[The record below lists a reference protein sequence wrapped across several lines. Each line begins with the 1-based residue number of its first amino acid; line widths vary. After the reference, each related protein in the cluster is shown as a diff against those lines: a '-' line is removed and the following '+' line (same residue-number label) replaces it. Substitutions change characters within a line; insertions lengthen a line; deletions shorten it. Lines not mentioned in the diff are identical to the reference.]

1 MSSFYIEKEGQ
12 YNPKL
17 GNNLGDL
24 TNEISINDGG
34 YISEIVCP
42 GPKNY
47 AYMTASGKTKC
58 VVKGFTL
65 NYQSSI
71 SLNFDVIK
79 DMVLN
84 KKNLMQR

>member
-1 MSSFYIEKEGQ
+1 
-12 YNPKL
+12 
-17 GNNLGDL
+17 
-24 TNEISINDGG
+24 
-34 YISEIVCP
+34 
-42 GPKNY
+42 
-47 AYMTASGKTKC
+47 MTASGKTKC

-84 KKNLMQR
+84 KKKDFVSVEQFAIKRTNKELRSEIIKKKYGIKYDKRIISNDGSWKTFPYGY